1 MWYNKSSR
9 PKGTCIFT
17 FRDKTAHLAKKSSL
31 TYHGFH
37 LLQVGLETLFSG
49 LKIRTTNTKCG
60 RPGVPAIWSYL
71 EPEKLLL
78 YEKRKLKTA
87 TNADFSFNTDFG
99 RKKIRRTMSCLLLV
113 SERLPS
119 NIFSPL
125 FLLEA
130 TSYHIHF
137 DQANFTS
144 LTQAK
149 A

>member
-1 MWYNKSSR
+1 MFYLQR
-9 PKGTCIFT
+9 QDCIPS
-17 FRDKTAHLAKKSSL
+17 KKSSL
-31 TYHGFH
+31 TYLGFH
-37 LLQVGLETLFSG
+37 LLQVGLKTVFSG

-60 RPGVPAIWSYL
+60 RPGVPEIWSHL

-87 TNADFSFNTDFG
+87 TTADFSFNPDFG

-113 SERLPS
+113 SRLS
-119 NIFSPL
+119 SSIFSPL

-137 DQANFTS
+137 DQVNSTS